1 MLVLGID
8 PGTATTGYGVIKT
21 NGVKNPQLIDHGL
34 IETDKN
40 GHPGS
45 RLSIIYHETEKLLKK
60 YNPNVVA
67 IERIFF
73 FINKKTVIRVSQAQ
87 GVLLLAAANLGI
99 PVVEYAPGQIKLAVG
114 GHGKADK
121 KVMQNAI
128 KCMFG
133 VEAEKNKKTH
143 FDNAADAI
151 AIAVCHAKIV
161 NNAQAVGNRNE
172 DKTKR
177 NRR

>member
-8 PGTATTGYGVIKT
+8 PGTATTGYGLVGLNK
-21 NGVKNPQLIDHGL
+21 GVVELLTHGL
-34 IETDKN
+34 IETDKD

-45 RLSIIYHETEKLLKK
+45 RLVEIYKQTSALLKK
-60 YNPNVVA
+60 YKPTVVA

-87 GVLLLAAANLGI
+87 GVLLLAAADLEI

-114 GHGKADK
+114 GHGRADK
-121 KVMQNAI
+121 KMMQKVI
-128 KCMFG
+128 KDTFG

-143 FDNAADAI
+143 FDNVADAI
-151 AIAVCHAKIV
+151 AIAMCHIKIV
-161 NNAQAVGNRNE
+161 SNKQVNRG
-172 DKTKR
+172 
-177 NRR
+177 